1 MKSFDGNINIRQHA
15 FHSYFIFFIN
25 LHIDC
30 VELNVTSWA
39 KLFANDFILCKSE
52 NDNKEKVISTKII
65 EINFLG
71 FCVCAKTTFISGKG
85 LVERIHLK
93 LFCKFSVYF
102 IYAKT
107 YFGNVSST
115 YLLFCIVNEINTIS
129 TLNPN

>member
-1 MKSFDGNINIRQHA
+1 MWLA
-15 FHSYFIFFIN
+15 
-25 LHIDC
+25 
-30 VELNVTSWA
+30 E
-39 KLFANDFILCKSE
+39 LFANDFILCKSE

-65 EINFLG
+65 EITFLG

-85 LVERIHLK
+85 LVERTHLK
-93 LFCKFSVYF
+93 SFCKFSVYF

-107 YFGNVSST
+107 HFGNVSST